1 MNYQAIITDIKDI
14 ISSGQK
20 IAYNATNK
28 AMILTYWHVG
38 KRIVEQEQNGNERAQ
53 YGQALIDA
61 LADEL
66 TKEYGK
72 SFSKRNLQYF
82 RKFYIAFPDERIVN
96 ACVHNLTWTHFR
108 SLLRVPDEN
117 ARLWY
122 MNEASNEGWSSRTLD
137 RNISTQYFY
146 RLMQSPKKNDVVNEM
161 LLKNSENQKN
171 QHPQPLLHPHPLPQ
185 PLLRPSPLPHPPQ
198 QIRSRMIHRQLSLPQ
213 PLPHPPQPL
222 PPQPPQQQRRRMIHR
237 QELFSP
243 HPFPFPPQPQLFAHP
258 LSQPH
263 PQFVAVNSLMLNPPD
278 RFILQFYSMPETK
291 KCSGRI

>member
-1 MNYQAIITDIKDI
+1 MESKIMNYQAIITDIKDI

-20 IAYNATNK
+20 VAYNATNK

-82 RKFYIAFPDERIVN
+82 RKFYIAFPDVRIVN

-108 SLLRVPDEN
+108 SLLRVSDEN

-122 MNEASNEGWSSRTLD
+122 MNEASNEEWSSRTLD
-137 RNISTQYFY
+137 RNVSTQYFY

-161 LLKNSENQKN
+161 LLKNSEN
-171 QHPQPLLHPHPLPQ
+171 P
-185 PLLRPSPLPHPPQ
+185 
-198 QIRSRMIHRQLSLPQ
+198 
-213 PLPHPPQPL
+213 
-222 PPQPPQQQRRRMIHR
+222 
-237 QELFSP
+237 
-243 HPFPFPPQPQLFAHP
+243 
-258 LSQPH
+258 
-263 PQFVAVNSLMLNPPD
+263 
-278 RFILQFYSMPETK
+278 K
-291 KCSGRI
+291 KSV